1 MIIHNSCALGT
12 MKMFGECDIDLTISS
27 PPYDKI
33 RDYKG
38 FKFPF
43 EEIAKELYRV
53 TKEGGVVVWVVN
65 DQVIKGTESG
75 TSFRQA
81 LYFMEVGFRLHDTM
95 IFEKNGSAFPASRTG
110 NRYTQIFE
118 YMFVFSKGKPKTH
131 NIICDK
137 PNKHEGFVAHKTTYR
152 NKAGELIQRTQKPVP
167 SHSPRNNIWRYI
179 VGYGGITKDKIAHE
193 HPAIFPDKLAEDHIK
208 TWSNPGDLVY
218 DVCSGSGTTGIMAH
232 QHKRKFILSELS
244 SEYCDIIQR
253 RFSERFNIKVPIV

>member
-1 MIIHNSCALGT
+1 MIIHNNCALGT
-12 MKMFGECDIDLTISS
+12 MKMFGEGYIDMTISS
-27 PPYDKI
+27 PPYDNI

-43 EEIAKELYRV
+43 EKIAKELYRV

-65 DQVIKGTESG
+65 DQVIKGSESG

-131 NIICDK
+131 NLICDK
-137 PNKHEGFVAHKTTYR
+137 PNKHQGFVAHKTTYR

-179 VGYGGITKDKIAHE
+179 VGFGGITKDKIAHK
-193 HPAIFPDKLAEDHIK
+193 HPAIFPDKLAEDHIL
-208 TWSNPGDLVY
+208 TWSNPGDLIY
-218 DVCSGSGTTGIMAH
+218 DCCGGSGTTGIMAH
-232 QHKRKFILSELS
+232 QHKRKFILSEFS
-244 SEYCDIIQR
+244 DEYCKVIQK
-253 RFSERFNIKVPIV
+253 RFQERFNVKVPIL